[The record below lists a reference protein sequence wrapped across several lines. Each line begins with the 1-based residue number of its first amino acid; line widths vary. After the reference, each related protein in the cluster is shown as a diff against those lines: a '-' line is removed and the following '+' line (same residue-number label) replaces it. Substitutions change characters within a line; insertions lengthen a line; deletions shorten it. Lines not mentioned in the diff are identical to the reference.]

1 MVGTR
6 PFKSQLL
13 VKRLI
18 IMALLGEHVFK
29 LRRLPIAGGL
39 VAALLILVMGI
50 YWFITANFTQVE
62 LFSSLSMFIELFAV
76 VLTILFGLGAA
87 GFFGLLVLD
96 LQNALVVNDDGLQF
110 KSSFF
115 TIAPIPWRTVEHIGL
130 FSVENRDVYVV
141 HIDKPR
147 AFIDR
152 HKGLLIRFALRV
164 NHQISGSPI
173 AVANGLLEV
182 GEVNLFELLHK
193 YGERYAA

>member
-1 MVGTR
+1 MD
-6 PFKSQLL
+6 
-13 VKRLI
+13 
-18 IMALLGEHVFK
+18 LLGEHVFK

-39 VAALLILVMGI
+39 AAAVLILAIGI
-50 YWFITANFTQVE
+50 YWFFTANFTQVE
-62 LFSSLSMFIELFAV
+62 LFSSLTMFIELFGV
-76 VLTILFGLGAA
+76 VLTILFGVGAA
-87 GFFGLLVLD
+87 IFFGLLVLD
-96 LQNALVVNDDGLQF
+96 LQNALVINDDGLEF

-115 TIAPIPWRTVEHIGL
+115 TIEPIAWHTVEHIGL

-141 HIDKPR
+141 HIEQPR
-147 AFIDR
+147 VFIGR

-182 GEVNLFELLHK
+182 GEVDLFELLHK